1 MLYILTALK
10 CEAAALTG
18 LPGQI
23 VVTGVGERC
32 ISALEKITL
41 TPQDRVLNVGCCA
54 GGDKGKA
61 YLACCLEN
69 ADTGKR
75 FYPDMRS
82 ESSLPEMKLITSSIV
97 VAGTEDGILYDME
110 AARICEWALKKI
122 APSKFA
128 VIKVV
133 SDDGSSLP
141 SANEVTQLIRAYLDE
156 IRIVAESLDKDSERA
171 DEEVPEDLF
180 EELKLSQYMR
190 NEFASLWHYC
200 CISGRRDELDG
211 FLDSKREEGLIPVKD
226 KRAGK
231 EILDEIYARLR

>member
-32 ISALEKITL
+32 ISALEKIQL

-54 GGDKGKA
+54 GTGIVGA
-61 YLACCLEN
+61 YLASCLEN

-82 ESSLPEMKLITSSIV
+82 ESTLPEMKLVTSSSV
-97 VAGTEDGILYDME
+97 VTETEDGILYDME
-110 AARICEWALKKI
+110 AARICEWAMKKI
-122 APSKFA
+122 APSNIA

-133 SDDGSSLP
+133 SDDGKSLP
-141 SANEVTQLIRAYLDE
+141 SANEVTKLIREHIAE
-156 IRIVAESLDKDSERA
+156 IKTVAESLAEEDGCIEDS
-171 DEEVPEDLF
+171 VPAGLGD
-180 EELKLSQYMR
+180 ELKLSQYMR
-190 NEFASLWHYC
+190 NEFALLWHYSYV
-200 CISGRRDELDG
+200 SGRRDELVG

>member
-32 ISALEKITL
+32 IYALEKIQL
-41 TPQDRVLNVGCCA
+41 TPLDRVLNVGCCA
-54 GGDKGKA
+54 GTGIGGA

-82 ESSLPEMKLITSSIV
+82 ESSLPEMKIITSSIV

-110 AARICEWALKKI
+110 AARICEWALKRI
-122 APSKFA
+122 APSQIA
-128 VIKVV
+128 VVKVV

-141 SANEVTQLIRAYLDE
+141 SANEVTKLIREHIAE
-156 IRIVAESLDKDSERA
+156 IKTVAESLA
-171 DEEVPEDLF
+171 EEDGCIEDGVPEGLCD
-180 EELKLSQYMR
+180 ELKLSQYMR
-190 NEFASLWHYC
+190 NEFASLWHYS
-200 CISGRRDELDG
+200 IVSGRRDELVG
-211 FLDSKREEGLIPVKD
+211 FLNGKREEGLIPVKD
-226 KRAGK
+226 KKAGK